1 MIQRIQTLYLFL
13 ASVSLAVM
21 FFLPIYTFQE
31 KQTDGT
37 LMDVKLTIQG
47 RFEKSVD
54 TGEYIL
60 AKPSYARSLMT
71 LAIGLGIFVSIFRY
85 ANRKQ
90 QINIC
95 RAMIVLT
102 FVLII
107 TLLNGASKVVNSGT
121 AENIITGYAVLFP
134 SISVVLTA
142 LAARAI
148 KKDEEL
154 VRSADRIR

>member
-1 MIQRIQTLYLFL
+1 
-13 ASVSLAVM
+13 
-21 FFLPIYTFQE
+21 
-31 KQTDGT
+31 
-37 LMDVKLTIQG
+37 
-47 RFEKSVD
+47 
-54 TGEYIL
+54 
-60 AKPSYARSLMT
+60 MT

-85 ANRKQ
+85 SNRKQ